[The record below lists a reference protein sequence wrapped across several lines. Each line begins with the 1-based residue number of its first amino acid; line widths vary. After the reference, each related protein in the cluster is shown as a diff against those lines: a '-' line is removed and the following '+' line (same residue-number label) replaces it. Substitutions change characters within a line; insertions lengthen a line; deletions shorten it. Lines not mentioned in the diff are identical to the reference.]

1 MKFGKPAEQV
11 RESFFAK
18 HYVADRKAFDF
29 YCAHRYGDDNN
40 KKLEPEVIELY
51 TYNASVLNTVLEVKN
66 KRKMYAKSLGITGQF
81 DIWQSLSN
89 DVNAFQQVKH
99 DLPTTKDSLR
109 HKLNRFIKE
118 GYSAVISG
126 KYGSRNAAKVKNDAQ
141 KAFLEELLN
150 KHQNLN
156 NEQIASFYNMA
167 ASITPGW
174 EVITAGV

>member
-18 HYVADRKAFDF
+18 HYISDRKAFDF
-29 YCAHRYGDDNN
+29 YAAHRYGDENE

-51 TYNASVLNTVLEVKN
+51 TYNASVLNTVIDVKN

-89 DVNAFQQVKH
+89 DVNAFQQVRH
-99 DLPTTKDSLR
+99 DLPTKKDSLR
-109 HKLNRFIKE
+109 HKVNRYIKE
-118 GYSAVISG
+118 GYASVISG
-126 KYGSRNAAKVKNDAQ
+126 KFGKRNAAKIKDDVQVA
-141 KAFLEELLN
+141 LIEELLS

-156 NEQIASFYNMA
+156 NEQIADIYNT
-167 ASITPGW
+167 I
-174 EVITAGV
+174 